1 MWANTCSKSTIKA
14 QKRRPCP
21 LVWWIYY
28 WLWTSTYL
36 RGCNNFIDNPF
47 QCSDAFH
54 IETSHLNCSANQMT
68 GFYMKY
74 NTELKWINFENLGS
88 TSIYQKYPTFALLLE
103 FLTMIT
109 FSMKIS
115 LLKIGPIYSYTIPG
129 KLLTEVLKEYA
140 FLHWNFTK

>member
-1 MWANTCSKSTIKA
+1 
-14 QKRRPCP
+14 
-21 LVWWIYY
+21 
-28 WLWTSTYL
+28 
-36 RGCNNFIDNPF
+36 
-47 QCSDAFH
+47 
-54 IETSHLNCSANQMT
+54 MT

-88 TSIYQKYPTFALLLE
+88 TSIYQKYLTFALLLE

-140 FLHWNFTK
+140 FLN